1 MLQALQMRS
10 TLEPLE
16 FLVEVTEPDKPL
28 LVTRTQH
35 KQILVYIAL
44 GEREK
49 AIEAIEQGRQAA
61 HVYLGQMAL
70 PIRRRRP
77 WWRSR
82 SWSRARSS
90 WRACARRSRRWTGA
104 ARGDGAAQGARA
116 RVEELEAG
124 ARDARGAGRW
134 RARLVSRRPSQS
146 NLS

>member
-1 MLQALQMRS
+1 MLEALQGGGLRS

-35 KQILVYIAL
+35 EQILVYIAL

-70 PIRRRRP
+70 PIPSDRTEHQEFER
-77 WWRSR
+77 
-82 SWSRARSS
+82 
-90 WRACARRSRRWTGA
+90 
-104 ARGDGAAQGARA
+104 QQ
-116 RVEELEAG
+116 LI
-124 ARDARGAGRW
+124 
-134 RARLVSRRPSQS
+134 ARLEKLLAMLRR
-146 NLS
+146 NTE